1 MNIVVITSEPLREI
15 PPVLT
20 LIQVLSSQ
28 RDYNVTCITFSK
40 EKILENYERVKNLY
54 IREQPI
60 NFVEKHHNSRIEAS
74 IAFRAEKIIKALCA
88 HRIPRVF
95 RNKIAAADVV
105 WIAHENVFRFG
116 GNYFLKHIPPYIF
129 TMYELQFGNKNDRKI
144 FKKAAEKAS
153 ILVSP
158 EYCRAHIMKAIYS
171 RKELPSIIPNKP
183 LEHPRHRNL
192 PITDDRIRDCIDKI
206 EKSNRKI
213 IMYMG
218 ILSNERPLE
227 PIIEAVE
234 TVRDQYEFVVLG
246 EETKY
251 LKQLIKH
258 YDSFTYL
265 GSVTPPQHL
274 EIASH
279 AHIAYVSYI
288 PQNHSINAVFCAP
301 NKVYEFAGF
310 GIPMLCNDV
319 PGLKFTVEEAEMG
332 VCILTLDRNSILD
345 AIDRIEVNKNEMEIA
360 ATAYYDQENLP
371 KAINSTIEQYLKTK

>member
-1 MNIVVITSEPLREI
+1 M
-15 PPVLT
+15 
-20 LIQVLSSQ
+20 
-28 RDYNVTCITFSK
+28 
-40 EKILENYERVKNLY
+40 LENYDKVKNLY
-54 IREQPI
+54 IRKQPI

-74 IAFRAEKIIKALCA
+74 IAFRAEKLTKALCA
-88 HRIPRVF
+88 HRIPSAF
-95 RNKIAAADVV
+95 KNELAAADVV
-105 WIAHENVFRFG
+105 WIAHENVFKYG
-116 GNYFLKHIPPYIF
+116 GNSFLKHIPPYIF

-171 RKELPSIIPNKP
+171 RNELPFIIPNKP
-183 LEHPRHRNL
+183 LEHPRQRNL
-192 PITDDRIRDCIDKI
+192 PITDDRIRNCIEEI

-246 EETKY
+246 EETNY
-251 LKQLIKH
+251 LKKIIKQ
-258 YDSFTYL
+258 YNSFTYL
-265 GSVTPPQHL
+265 GCVAPPQHL
-274 EIASH
+274 EVASH

-319 PGLKFTVEEAEMG
+319 PGLKYSVEAAQMG
-332 VCILTLDRNSILD
+332 ACISSLDKSSILD
-345 AIDRIEVNKNEMEIA
+345 AIYRIETKYNEMEIA
-360 ATAYYDQENLP
+360 ATTYYDYENLP
-371 KAINSTIEQYLKTK
+371 RIINNTIEQYLKII